1 MYEAPALCFYKMS
14 KIIKERYIYI
24 YINVFL
30 YKCEKSQKTI
40 QFNKTHF
47 HFLQNLYEHCLVNYL
62 PSILKCNAFLEI
74 AIKTPA

>member
-24 YINVFL
+24 YMNVFL

-40 QFNKTHF
+40 QFNKTHL
-47 HFLQNLYEHCLVNYL
+47 HFLQNLY
-62 PSILKCNAFLEI
+62 
-74 AIKTPA
+74 